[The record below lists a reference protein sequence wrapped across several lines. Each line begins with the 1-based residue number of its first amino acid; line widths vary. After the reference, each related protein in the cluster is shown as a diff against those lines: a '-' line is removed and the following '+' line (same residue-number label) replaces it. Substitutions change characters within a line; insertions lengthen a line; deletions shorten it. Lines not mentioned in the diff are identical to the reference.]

1 MGLFRQCFQVEVKI
15 LTQKQLPRLPPF
27 TGGYEICNTNFTS
40 ICIFSDNLP
49 QPQNTGSDY
58 ETPTKIPDSETLE
71 NDFVKKDKN
80 NFGSKSDQKG
90 NKPSQSKKSDSI
102 NDRYSSPARSLRL
115 QDTGEL
121 LSSRSIPSSSSFSS
135 SLDSNQEP
143 VGKGKRQTKDYK
155 TDKQNQG
162 KNLRLILKTTAH
174 S

>member
-1 MGLFRQCFQVEVKI
+1 MYDFF
-15 LTQKQLPRLPPF
+15 P
-27 TGGYEICNTNFTS
+27 
-40 ICIFSDNLP
+40 DNLP

-58 ETPTKIPDSETLE
+58 ETPTKVPDSETHE

-80 NFGSKSDQKG
+80 NFESKSEQKG
-90 NKPSQSKKSDSI
+90 NKASQSTKTDSI
-102 NDRYSSPARSLRL
+102 NDRYSSPALSLRL

-155 TDKQNQG
+155 TDKQNKG
-162 KNLRLILKTTAH
+162 KNLRLIF
-174 S
+174 

>member
-15 LTQKQLPRLPPF
+15 LTHKQLPRLPPF
-27 TGGYEICNTNFTS
+27 TGGQEICNTNFTS
-40 ICIFSDNLP
+40 ISIFPDNLP
-49 QPQNTGSDY
+49 QPQNSDY
-58 ETPTKIPDSETLE
+58 ETPTKIPESETLE

-80 NFGSKSDQKG
+80 NFESKSDQKG
-90 NKPSQSKKSDSI
+90 NKSTETDSI
-102 NDRYSSPARSLRL
+102 NDRYSSPALSLRL